1 MTPPSQAQ
9 ATAPIKTR
17 GAAHLQSF
25 ARDWAY
31 ARASE
36 ASTLFLNRS
45 LAKTPPNLSIVE
57 VAPAAFELRDF
68 DGRTQSLYVV
78 SAVEKVRDELIFRL
92 RPKGIEGA
100 AETVFTFYPFRDI
113 DDTWVVIQAIPG
125 REEKPVRW
133 AIPRHL
139 AHRIEIMPDGYP

>member
-1 MTPPSQAQ
+1 MTQRLQAQ
-9 ATAPIKTR
+9 AGPTATTR
-17 GAAHLQSF
+17 GAAYLEGF

-36 ASTLFLNRS
+36 ASTLFLNES
-45 LAKTPPNLSIVE
+45 FAKAPPTVSIVE
-57 VAPAAFELRDF
+57 VAPAVFELRDF
-68 DGRTQSLYVV
+68 DGRTETRYAV
-78 SAVEKVRDELIFRL
+78 SAIEKDRDELIFRM
-92 RPKGIEGA
+92 RPKGAAGA

-125 REEKPVRW
+125 RAEKPVRW

-139 AHRIEIMPDGYP
+139 AHRIEILPDGYP